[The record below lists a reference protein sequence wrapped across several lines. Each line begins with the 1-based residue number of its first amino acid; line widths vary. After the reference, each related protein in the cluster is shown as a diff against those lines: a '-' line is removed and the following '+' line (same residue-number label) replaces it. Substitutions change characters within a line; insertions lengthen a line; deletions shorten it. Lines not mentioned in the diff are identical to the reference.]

1 MANGKRSENMK
12 DGSKKVRQGRA
23 KRIAKKAKAAAKA
36 SQHAAKQRTKRLA
49 KISKATAKENAK
61 IAAKSAKE
69 AAIKARDEAHKQ
81 LTRKDYYSRLIVV
94 FAAIIVVLVVFN
106 IFKPDTD
113 FSAEENRVMATK
125 PDLTS
130 ASFFEGRFGPE
141 YETYINDQF
150 PLRNVWIRLKTTADV
165 LTGKVES
172 NGVYRG
178 RDGYLMEEFKRPT
191 DKKTRRIASLF
202 TDFAKA
208 HKGVDTYLFTV
219 PTAVNILSDKLPAN
233 TDDGGQNEF
242 MDDVYKAVKKG
253 GVKTIDARETYN
265 DKKKKA
271 QLYYHSDHHWT
282 STGAYYGFLAAAD
295 AMGLTVNT
303 DNYKPS
309 VVKDDFKGML
319 AAKSGFYMCSKDN
332 IEVYFP
338 SDDTP
343 VSVITYVDDQKK
355 SASFYKAANLE
366 EKDAYTVF
374 TGGNHSLIKIKSA
387 AENTD
392 NLLIIKDS
400 YANCF
405 IPFIAPYYRNVIVV
419 DPRYYFN
426 DLNKLIKS
434 EDITDVLFLY
444 NANTLATDS
453 ALKTMLT
460 Y

>member
-1 MANGKRSENMK
+1 MATGRRSENIK
-12 DGSKKVRQGRA
+12 DGSRKVRMGRA
-23 KRIAKKAKAAAKA
+23 KRLAKKARAAAKA
-36 SQHAAKQRTKRLA
+36 SRHAAKQRTKRLA
-49 KISKATAKENAK
+49 KISKAAAKENAK
-61 IAAKSAKE
+61 IAAKNAKE
-69 AAIKARDEAHKQ
+69 AAKKARAEAREQ

-106 IFKPDTD
+106 ILKPDAD
-113 FSAEENRVMATK
+113 FSEEENRVMATK

-130 ASFFEGRFGPE
+130 SSFFEGRYGPE

-150 PLRNVWIRLKTTADV
+150 PFRNAWIRLKTTADV

-172 NGVYRG
+172 NGIYMG
-178 RDGYLMEEFKRPT
+178 HDGYLMEEFKDPGEQ
-191 DKKTRRIASLF
+191 KTAAISKLF
-202 TDFAKA
+202 TDFAKK
-208 HKGVDTYLFTV
+208 HSGQRTYLFTV
-219 PTAVNILSDKLPAN
+219 PTAVNVLSDLLPAN

-242 MDDVYKAVKKG
+242 IDAIYSNVKER
-253 GVKTIDARETYN
+253 GVSVIDARDIYN
-265 DKKKKA
+265 EKKNEE

-282 STGAYYGFLAAAD
+282 STGAYYGFLACAKV
-295 AMGLTVNT
+295 MGLSI
-303 DNYKPS
+303 DRGNYKPS

-319 AAKSGFYMCSKDN
+319 ASKSGFYMCSKDD

-338 SDDTP
+338 SENIP

-355 SASFYKAANLE
+355 SASFYKAANLD

-374 TGGNHSLIKIKSA
+374 TGGNHSLIRIKSA
-387 AENTD
+387 AESTD

-405 IPFIAPYYRNVIVV
+405 IPFIAPYYRNVVVV
-419 DPRYYFN
+419 DPRYYFG
-426 DLNKLIKS
+426 DLDKLIKS
-434 EDITDVLFLY
+434 ADITDVLFLY